1 MKQTPL
7 QRILKILD
15 YYAKLGTNKE
25 KINELY
31 FKILKNGKY

>member
-1 MKQTPL
+1 MTPL

-15 YYAKLGTNKE
+15 YYAKRGTNKE

-31 FKILKNGKY
+31 FKILHK

>member
-1 MKQTPL
+1 MTPL

-15 YYAKLGTNKE
+15 YYYKRGTNKE

-31 FKILKNGKY
+31 FKILNKKV